1 MVDVSIP
8 ASPTLVGA
16 YEIPGEIMAVSGN
29 YAYIGGYDTDL
40 RVLDI
45 SDLTKL
51 VEVVFY
57 ETQVYAMAVAGNFAY
72 VVGDMGRLEVLDI
85 SKPTHPVEVG
95 FYETPGENARG
106 VAALDGYIYVAVEHV
121 GILKIIPGK

>member
-1 MVDVSIP
+1 
-8 ASPTLVGA
+8 
-16 YEIPGEIMAVSGN
+16 MAVSGN

-45 SDLTKL
+45 SDLTNL
-51 VEVVFY
+51 VEVGFY
-57 ETQVYAMAVAGNFAY
+57 EIPVYAMAVAGNYAY
-72 VVGDMGRLEVLDI
+72 VVGDMGRLGVLDI

-106 VAALDGYIYVAVEHV
+106 VAASDGYIYVAN
-121 GILKIIPGK
+121 GDGGLIILRFTGEDP